1 METPTGWRSRTA
13 TAQQQT
19 QTPNELCT
27 EIAQLLLG
35 RIQDGTISI
44 PQLQK
49 IRDLATNRAKL
60 ISVLPWL

>member
-13 TAQQQT
+13 TAQPQT
-19 QTPNELCT
+19 QPPNELCN